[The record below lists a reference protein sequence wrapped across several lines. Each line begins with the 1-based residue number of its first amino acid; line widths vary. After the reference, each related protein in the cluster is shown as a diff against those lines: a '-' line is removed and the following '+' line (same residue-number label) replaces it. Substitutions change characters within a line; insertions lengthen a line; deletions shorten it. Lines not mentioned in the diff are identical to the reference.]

1 MSLQDL
7 GSLGEFVG
15 AIAVVVTL
23 GYLAVQIRQNTR
35 SVRTAT
41 YQSTVTSTGELMM
54 AAARDVQLSRIWRIG
69 IQGQSGFDEDERT
82 QFNFLMTQLFNQW
95 ENMFI
100 LHRESVIE
108 DSWWRSRIPTL
119 RYQLSLPGVSA
130 WWGRRHDTLYT
141 EEFRDFVRELQRND
155 PESV

>member
-1 MSLQDL
+1 MNWEAL
-7 GSLGEFVG
+7 GAIGEIVG
-15 AIAVVVTL
+15 AVAVVLTL

-54 AAARDVQLSRIWRIG
+54 AVARDVQLSRIWRIG

-82 QFNFLMTQLFNQW
+82 QFNFLMTQLFDQW

-100 LHRESVIE
+100 LHRESVIG

-119 RYQLSLPGVSA
+119 RYQLALPGVSD
-130 WWGRRHDTLYT
+130 WWNRRQDTLYT
-141 EEFRDFVRELQRND
+141 EGFRNFARELQRND
-155 PESV
+155 RESA